1 MSQSNRRKK
10 KILVVDDVP
19 FVRVLVKRF
28 LGKNYRV
35 IEAGDGAEA
44 VDMAQDQKPD
54 LILMDIMMPKMDGY
68 TSCYKIKSD
77 PSTKAIPVVML
88 TAVGYELNVK
98 LSKDMGA
105 DGYITKPFTSEDLH
119 SAIDTLLTSPS
130 ISNGSQSSE
139 S

>member
-1 MSQSNRRKK
+1 MSQTSRRKR

-28 LGKNYRV
+28 LGKDYKV
-35 IEAGDGAEA
+35 IEAGDGVEA
-44 VDMAQDQKPD
+44 VDIAQDQKPD
-54 LILMDIMMPKMDGY
+54 LILMDIMMPRMDGY

-77 PSTKAIPVVML
+77 PSTRGIPVVML

-119 SAIDTLLTSPS
+119 STIDKLLASPS
-130 ISNGSQSSE
+130 ISNGIQSSE

>member
-1 MSQSNRRKK
+1 MNQSGGRKR

-19 FVRVLVKRF
+19 FVMVLVKRF
-28 LGKNYRV
+28 LGKDYKV
-35 IEAGDGAEA
+35 TEACDGAEA
-44 VDMAQDQKPD
+44 VDMAQSEKPD

-77 PSTKAIPVVML
+77 PATKAIPVVML

-119 SAIDTLLTSPS
+119 NAIDKLLTSPKVS
-130 ISNGSQSSE
+130 DELQSSE